1 MFHQILMCPKFE
13 TTRKVNC
20 FNYQLVLMRQ
30 CTVAAPILSKQTKK
44 GLSLGLD
51 PAHQLKKE
59 QTNEPATPWK
69 LTWQWNTHH
78 LKMYLLLVL
87 LKMRIFQYWCLACHF
102 FQGLIPDFLGFDREQ
117 TPPPITMVFRE
128 VRQHQ
133 LPQEMIW
140 LICEHIPIA
149 YIHLHLPVGINHSW
163 IGQKEQSSHGCYGF
177 FAQLKRFTLTHLLS
191 DFDGTE
197 KTP

>member
-1 MFHQILMCPKFE
+1 MFHQILICPKFE

-51 PAHQLKKE
+51 PAHQLKKKNKP
-59 QTNEPATPWK
+59 TNRLHSGNWHGNGTPTIWRCIACWK
-69 LTWQWNTHH
+69 FGFSNIDV
-78 LKMYLLLVL
+78 MSFV
-87 LKMRIFQYWCLACHF
+87 
-102 FQGLIPDFLGFDREQ
+102 QGLTPDFLGFDREQ
-117 TPPPITMVFRE
+117 TPPPTPTLQK
-128 VRQHQ
+128 VRSYHYAVSWG
-133 LPQEMIW
+133 QEMIW

-149 YIHLHLPVGINHSW
+149 YIYLHLPTRINHSW
-163 IGQKEQSSHGCYGF
+163 IGQIYVLVPWMLWV

-191 DFDGTE
+191 DFGGTD